1 MLLRLSVIAMMSLLS
16 AGLSAA
22 QATAKDLTAEQF
34 MSIVRNPPGRD
45 SWAKMEGYA
54 MHKREG
60 ARPVKAQIRMGT
72 LFTPE
77 RTIAQI
83 TFNKNEV
90 YNIGQTY
97 GENPQSTMESGG
109 FAPGKAQIGIYG
121 INPEDLTINFIYWKL
136 KV

>member
-97 GENPQSTMESGG
+97 GENPHGKRRICPRQGADRNLRDQSGRPHHELHLLET
-109 FAPGKAQIGIYG
+109 
-121 INPEDLTINFIYWKL
+121 
-136 KV
+136 

>member
-109 FAPGKAQIGIYG
+109 FAPGKAQIGI
-121 INPEDLTINFIYWKL
+121 
-136 KV
+136 